1 MQVKKAVKKQVK
13 TKAKAKKSANSKE
26 PKEVTVT
33 ANGKRFKVIPPKNNI
48 SSEEYL
54 KLQAEVR
61 KIVEK
66 MLNGMNEGD
75 YVAKCEVMM
84 LLIDTDVFLRAF
96 RDSNFLELIKPF
108 NPTVCT
114 VVNIEAIQGKQKQ
127 GGNQKVGKSL
137 FS

>member
-66 MLNGMNEGD
+66 CSM
-75 YVAKCEVMM
+75 V
-84 LLIDTDVFLRAF
+84 
-96 RDSNFLELIKPF
+96 
-108 NPTVCT
+108 
-114 VVNIEAIQGKQKQ
+114 
-127 GGNQKVGKSL
+127 
-137 FS
+137 